1 MASLLHVLRWQRSG
15 KWKTKI
21 NHTVG
26 KHLQLQSQHPPPNHA
41 NLIFVIFWKASK
53 SLKIMQWAS
62 SFFIA
67 CWINNPAFSCASRV
81 FQKCHKIISVKPFYD
96 ACVFDV
102 CHTNISIG
110 CISLETYAIKCAE
123 ASECLA
129 WRNATN
135 GICGKRFWLYNVL
148 HSQPP
153 SFLLTVHCCVSEY
166 KCPKNK
172 VYNPCGPSVEPT
184 CNGR

>member
-1 MASLLHVLRWQRSG
+1 MTITRTMTVDYPMASLLHVLKWQRNG
-15 KWKTKI
+15 KWKTKVS
-21 NHTVG
+21 HTVG
-26 KHLQLQSQHPPPNHA
+26 NHLQLQLQSQYPPRIHA
-41 NLIFVIFWKASK
+41 NMIFVKFCTASK

-62 SFFIA
+62 SFLIA
-67 CWINNPAFSCASRV
+67 CWINNPALSSASSV
-81 FQKCHKIISVKPFYD
+81 FKKCRKIIPVKPYYD

-135 GICGKRFWLYNVL
+135 GVCGKRF
-148 HSQPP
+148 
-153 SFLLTVHCCVSEY
+153 
-166 KCPKNK
+166 
-172 VYNPCGPSVEPT
+172 
-184 CNGR
+184 